1 MTVVWRTS
9 YRNTVQNSQLRRKFT
24 TLIDNHY
31 VPCCYDCEDWGRPEP
46 YIHSVMYRESGRFP
60 AKITVHTSCV
70 YGSGQLYMCVLH
82 VCTVFVYV
90 CMCVYCAY
98 TVLAN
103 LVKMQALKP

>member
-1 MTVVWRTS
+1 
-9 YRNTVQNSQLRRKFT
+9 
-24 TLIDNHY
+24 
-31 VPCCYDCEDWGRPEP
+31 
-46 YIHSVMYRESGRFP
+46 
-60 AKITVHTSCV
+60 
-70 YGSGQLYMCVLH
+70 MCVLH